1 MKPSEILVKA
11 KKLIATEQTWCQG
24 LLAMNKYRETNPR
37 AKDAIAWCAIGAVQK
52 ISRAYKPLD
61 YISDIVEEEGWN
73 SVDALNDET
82 DHATVMWMFSKAIK
96 KARKDEQKKALKS
109 KQK

>member
-24 LLAMNKYRETNPR
+24 LLAMNEYGETKPR

-52 ISRAYKPLD
+52 ISRANKPLA
-61 YISDIVEEEGWN
+61 YIDNIAEEQGWN
-73 SVDALNDET
+73 STDALNDET

-96 KARKDEQKKALKS
+96 EARKDERKKALKS